1 MDLLDFIREQN
12 RNKIVLLSDFP
23 FFCFHCVSFLAL
35 AYTLNVFH
43 PFSTSFLPILS
54 ERRIIE

>member
-1 MDLLDFIREQN
+1 MLKN
-12 RNKIVLLSDFP
+12 GYFP
-23 FFCFHCVSFLAL
+23 VFRFHFVSILAL